1 MAIASIN
8 PATGELS
15 KHFDAHTDAE
25 IESALDR
32 AVSAFEKHRRSSFAE
47 RAAKLQ
53 YTAEI
58 LEKDRE
64 HFARIITAGMGKLLR
79 ASVDEI
85 EKCARGCRFY
95 AEHGEKFLSEQIVS
109 SDAGRSYVRY
119 EPLGAVLAIM
129 PWNFPFWQVFRFA
142 APALMAGNVGVLKHA
157 SNVPQCA
164 LAIEKIF
171 RDAGLGPGVFQT
183 FLIENETV
191 EKIIRD
197 PRVKAVTLTGS
208 ERAGSV
214 VASTAGREIKK
225 SVLELGGSDPF
236 IVMPS
241 AKLDDAIS
249 TGVKSRMVNS
259 GQSCIAAKRFII
271 ADAIYETYVAQFVE
285 KMKKMK
291 LGDPV
296 DETTE
301 VAPLSSENIL
311 HGVDE
316 QVQKSVAAGAKI
328 LCGGKRAERVGYFYE
343 PTVLAEIPKS
353 APAYREEV
361 FGPVALFFRAHDREE
376 AVAIANDST
385 FGLGASV
392 WTNEPAEQEFFSQEL
407 ESGMV
412 FVNAMV
418 ASDPRVPFGGV
429 KRSGY
434 GRELGAEGIRE
445 FTNVKT
451 IWIS

>member
-15 KHFDAHTDAE
+15 KHFDTHTDAE

-32 AVSAFEKHRRSSFAE
+32 DVSAIEKHRRSSFAE

-58 LEKDRE
+58 LEKNRE
-64 HFARIITAGMGKLLR
+64 HFARIITAEMGKLLR

-95 AEHGEKFLSEQIVS
+95 AEQGEKFLSEQTVS

-191 EKIIRD
+191 EKVIRD

-208 ERAGSV
+208 ERAGSA
-214 VASTAGREIKK
+214 VASTAGRERKK

-236 IVMPS
+236 IVMTS

-271 ADAIYETYVAQFVE
+271 ADAIYETYAAQFVE

-328 LCGGKRAERVGYFYE
+328 LCGGKRADRAGYFYE
-343 PTVLAEIPKS
+343 PTVLTEIPKS

-361 FGPVALFFRAHDREE
+361 FGPVALFFRARDREE

-392 WTNEPAEQEFFSQEL
+392 WTNEPAEQEFLDRKSTRL
-407 ESGMV
+407 NSSHTVISYAV
-412 FVNAMV
+412 FC
-418 ASDPRVPFGGV
+418 
-429 KRSGY
+429 
-434 GRELGAEGIRE
+434 
-445 FTNVKT
+445 
-451 IWIS
+451 